1 MNATQTRQLQELL
14 RQGFQALAAGNV
26 PAASECCRQALGIK
40 PDLVEGHFLVG
51 LVALQAKDRD
61 NAFKAFASVTKLQ
74 PDHGAAWAHLAK
86 LFMND
91 GQINRADVALTE
103 AARFESGNPVVQD
116 LMGAVYTTMGEYG
129 LAGDCFEKAMN
140 GQPDHPP
147 FMLNLANNHIYNGRI
162 EDAEEL
168 LQTSRRHAAQYAA
181 GTLVAG
187 RRSQG
192 GGRHAYRRDAA
203 LADSQSTQP
212 RMQAFYYYAIG
223 KELED
228 LQRWD
233 EAFDAFRDG
242 ARARRQ
248 TVEYDEEAEQQMFA
262 FLEEHLT
269 EDWVANGTGHDTSAP
284 MFVLGQP
291 RTGTTLIERI
301 ISSHSEVHSAG
312 ELQQFSLALRRL
324 SNHKDPRRF
333 SAEFFAAAMDLDS
346 AKVGGLYLES
356 CKRMRGDKARFI
368 DKLPQNYLLIPFIL
382 KALPN
387 AKIVHLTRDPMDA
400 CFASFKQLFA
410 DAYLHSYDLEEMARH
425 HCRYRH
431 LMDVWRNRFPGRFFD
446 ISYED
451 TVLDLEGR
459 ARELIGYLD
468 CPGKMPACR
477 FHERS
482 AAVSTASAV
491 QVREPVHTRS
501 LGRWRKYEQQLVP
514 MQKIL
519 ANHGLFASGQS

>member
-1 MNATQTRQLQELL
+1 MNAAQTQQLQDLL
-14 RQGFQALAAGNV
+14 RRGFQALAAGDV
-26 PAASECCRQALGIK
+26 MQAGECCRRALGIK

-51 LVALQAKDRD
+51 LIALQAKDRD
-61 NAFKAFASVTKLQ
+61 TAFKAFASVTKLQ
-74 PDHGAAWAHLAK
+74 PEHGAAWAHLAK

-91 GQINRADVALTE
+91 GQVNRADVALTE
-103 AARFESGNPVVQD
+103 AVRFESGNPVVQD
-116 LMGAVYTTMGEYG
+116 LMGSVYTTMGEYG
-129 LAGDCFEKAMN
+129 LAGECFEKAMS

-162 EDAEEL
+162 DQAEAL
-168 LQTSRRHAAQYAA
+168 LQKIVAIQPNIAQAHWSLAGSRKATDDTH
-181 GTLVAG
+181 VEEM
-187 RRSQG
+187 RRLLPAESAHQ
-192 GGRHAYRRDAA
+192 
-203 LADSQSTQP
+203 

-233 EAFDAFRDG
+233 EAFEAFQSG
-242 ARARRQ
+242 AKARRQ
-248 TVEYDEEAEQQMFA
+248 TVEFDEEAEQQMFA
-262 FLEEHLT
+262 YLEENLT
-269 EDWVANGTGHDTSAP
+269 AEWAKKGTGHDSSAP
-284 MFVLGQP
+284 IFVLGQP

-301 ISSHSEVHSAG
+301 IGSHSEVHSAG

-333 SAEFFAAAMDLDS
+333 SSEFFAASLDLDS
-346 AKVGGLYLES
+346 AKIGGLYLES

-400 CFASFKQLFA
+400 CFASYKQLFA

-431 LMDVWRNRFPGRFFD
+431 LMDVWRSRFPGRFFD

-451 TVLDLEGR
+451 TVLDLERR
-459 ARELIGYLD
+459 ARELIAYLELPWED
-468 CPGKMPACR
+468 ACLR

-482 AAVSTASAV
+482 EAVSTASAV

-501 LGRWRKYEQQLVP
+501 LGRWRKYQQQLAP
-514 MQKIL
+514 MQKVL
-519 ANHGLFASGQS
+519 ADHGQFAASQS

>member
-1 MNATQTRQLQELL
+1 MQTSQTQQLQDLL
-14 RQGFQALAAGNV
+14 RRGFQALAAGDV
-26 PAASECCRQALGIK
+26 PAASECCQRALRIK

-91 GQINRADVALTE
+91 GQISRADVALAEAVKYETE
-103 AARFESGNPVVQD
+103 NPVVQD
-116 LMGAVYTTMGEYG
+116 LIGAVYTSMGEYG
-129 LAGDCFEKAMN
+129 LAGECFARAMN

-168 LQTSRRHAAQYAA
+168 LQQILAIQPDTPQAHWSLAGSRTARDDAHIEDM
-181 GTLVAG
+181 
-187 RRSQG
+187 RRLLEG
-192 GGRHAYRRDAA
+192 
-203 LADSQSTQP
+203 QSAHP

-233 EAFDAFRDG
+233 EAFDAFQAG
-242 ARARRQ
+242 AKARRQ
-248 TVEYDEEAEQQMFA
+248 TVEYDEDAERAMFA
-262 FLEEHLT
+262 YLEENMT
-269 EDWVANGTGHDTSAP
+269 EDWVASGTGHDSSAP
-284 MFVLGQP
+284 IFVLGQP
-291 RTGTTLIERI
+291 RTGTTLVERI
-301 ISSHSEVHSAG
+301 ISSHSQVHSAG
-312 ELQQFSLALRRL
+312 ELQQFSLAMRRL
-324 SNHKDPRRF
+324 SQHKDPRRF
-333 SAEFFAAAMDLDS
+333 SAEFFAAALNLDS

-356 CKRMRGDKARFI
+356 CRRMRGDKARFI

-400 CFASFKQLFA
+400 CFASYKQLFA

-425 HCRYRH
+425 HCRYRR
-431 LMDVWRNRFPGRFFD
+431 LMDAWRSRFPGRFFD

-459 ARELIGYLD
+459 SRELISYLGLPWED
-468 CPGKMPACR
+468 ACLG
-477 FHERS
+477 FHQRS
-482 AAVSTASAV
+482 EAVSTASAV

-501 LGRWRKYEQQLVP
+501 VGRWRRYEQQLAP
-514 MQKIL
+514 MHQVL
-519 ANHGLFASGQS
+519 ADCGLYAAGQS

>member
-1 MNATQTRQLQELL
+1 MSATQAQQLQDLL
-14 RQGFQALAAGNV
+14 QRGFQALAAGNV
-26 PAASECCRQALGIK
+26 PAASECCRRALGIK

-51 LVALQAKDRD
+51 LVALQARDRD

-74 PDHGAAWAHLAK
+74 PEHGAAWAHLAK

-91 GQINRADVALTE
+91 GQVNRADVALTE
-103 AARFESGNPVVQD
+103 AVKFESGNPVVQD

-129 LAGDCFEKAMN
+129 LAGECFEKAMK

-147 FMLNLANNHIYNGRI
+147 FMLNLANNQIYNGRL
-162 EDAEEL
+162 EEAEEL
-168 LQTSRRHAAQYAA
+168 LQKVIAIQPDMAQAHWSLAGCRRATDDMHIKDMWRLLKAQGA
-181 GTLVAG
+181 
-187 RRSQG
+187 
-192 GGRHAYRRDAA
+192 H
-203 LADSQSTQP
+203 P
-212 RMQAFYYYAIG
+212 RLQAFYYYAIG

-228 LQRWD
+228 LQHWD
-233 EAFDAFRDG
+233 EAFNAFQAG

-248 TVEYDEEAEQQMFA
+248 TVEYDEEAEQKMFA
-262 FLEEHLT
+262 FLEDNMT
-269 EDWVANGTGHDTSAP
+269 KDWVANGSGHDSSAP
-284 MFVLGQP
+284 IFVLGQP

-301 ISSHSEVHSAG
+301 IGSHSEVHSAG

-333 SAEFFAAAMDLDS
+333 SPEFFAASLNLDS
-346 AKVGGLYLES
+346 ARVGGLYLES
-356 CKRMRGDKARFI
+356 CKRMRGDRLRFI

-400 CFASFKQLFA
+400 CFASYKQLFA

-431 LMDVWRNRFPGRFFD
+431 LMDAWRSRFPGRFFD

-459 ARELIGYLD
+459 ARELIRYLGLHWED
-468 CPGKMPACR
+468 ACLR

-482 AAVSTASAV
+482 EAVSTASAV

-501 LGRWRKYEQQLVP
+501 LGRWRKYERQLAP
-514 MQKIL
+514 MKKVL
-519 ANHGLFASGQS
+519 AVHGLFASG